1 MELEFKA
8 RIGFGVAYPGL
19 EFMSQSRI
27 LWAVKTVA
35 PWCFAS
41 ALLVSLTASAGQDTS
56 FGGSRALL
64 TDRAGVQPQDLVPVQ
79 QAIAN
84 GAFKLSGLP
93 NQKLIYEAKL
103 FIGEDAELAQTPL
116 EIAPKRDLKRSAAV
130 PEVDRHLKG
139 DPFVGLRPS
148 FDAKLR
154 HPGALSMLGV
164 STASK
169 LNALATPFTPALSA
183 EGAYP
188 AQGGGTGLVAGTH
201 ETPTVMI
208 KIHTPTNARTRALQ
222 GATMSVPRAVALAS
236 TTPFDMETLPVEAV
250 MVMPSS
256 PGAIAKAQISV
267 IAKTPAQPDYV
278 AEIDPEQMKKEEKCL
293 AQAVYFESR
302 SEPEQGQ
309 AAVAQVVLNR
319 SISGLYPSTICGVVF
334 QNHSHYMACQFT
346 FTCEGKALTIN
357 EPDAWATAQRIAKE
371 VLLGKTYLAAVGGAT
386 HYHATYVRPYW
397 AKSLK
402 KMDKIGTHVFYKL
415 KPGQT

>member
-1 MELEFKA
+1 
-8 RIGFGVAYPGL
+8 
-19 EFMSQSRI
+19 MSQSRI

-64 TDRAGVQPQDLVPVQ
+64 SDRAAQQPQDLVPVQ
-79 QAIAN
+79 RAIAD
-84 GAFKLSGLP
+84 GAFRLTGLASP
-93 NQKLIYEAKL
+93 KIIEEARL
-103 FIGEDAELAQTPL
+103 FIGEDAELAKVPVEL
-116 EIAPKRDLKRSAAV
+116 LPKRDLKRSAAV

-148 FDAKLR
+148 FDAKFR
-154 HPGALSMLGV
+154 HPGALSSLGI
-164 STASK
+164 STTSH
-169 LNALATPFTPALSA
+169 LDALASPLVAVLPSDTSHIL
-183 EGAYP
+183 
-188 AQGGGTGLVAGTH
+188 QGGGTGLVHGTH
-201 ETPTVMI
+201 ETPTVII
-208 KIHTPTNARTRALQ
+208 KIHTPTNARSRALQ
-222 GATMSVPRAVALAS
+222 GATISVPRAVALGS
-236 TTPFDMETLPVEAV
+236 TTPFNADMLPVEAV
-250 MVMPSS
+250 MVMPST
-256 PGAIAKAQISV
+256 PAAMAKAQVSV
-267 IAKTPAQPDYV
+267 LPKTPAQPDYV
-278 AEIDPEQMKKEEKCL
+278 AEIDPEQMLKEEKCL

-319 SISGLYPSTICGVVF
+319 AISGLYPSTICGVVF

-357 EPDAWATAQRIAKE
+357 EPDAWATAQRIAKA
-371 VLLGKTYLAAVGGAT
+371 VLVGKTYLAAVGGAT

-402 KMDKIGTHVFYKL
+402 KMDKIGTHVFYQL
-415 KPGQT
+415 RPGQT